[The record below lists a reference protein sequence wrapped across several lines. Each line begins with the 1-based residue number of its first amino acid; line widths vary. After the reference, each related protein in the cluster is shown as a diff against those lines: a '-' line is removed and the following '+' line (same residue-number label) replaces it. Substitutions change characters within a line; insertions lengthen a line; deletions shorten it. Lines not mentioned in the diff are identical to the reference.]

1 MNEISDEDYK
11 NVLEFYKMNIPKSKR
26 MLKKKAEKILAIKLC
41 RCIKKVD
48 VENEARSIGIC
59 TKTVLNRKGLTRGKF
74 KCKGK
79 QTVSFSKISRKNKSK
94 KNKSKKNKSKNKHKK
109 NKNKNKN

>member
-1 MNEISDEDYK
+1 MNKLTDNDYK
-11 NVLEFYKMNIPKSKR
+11 KILEFYKINIPKSKR
-26 MLKKKAEKILAIKLC
+26 VLKMKAEKILAIKLC

-48 VENEARSIGIC
+48 IENEAKSIGIC

-79 QTVSFSKISRKNKSK
+79 QTVSFSKTRKTRKNKK
-94 KNKSKKNKSKNKHKK
+94 
-109 NKNKNKN
+109 

>member
-1 MNEISDEDYK
+1 MNKITDDDYK
-11 NVLEFYKMNIPKSKR
+11 KILEFYKINIPKSKR
-26 MLKKKAEKILAIKLC
+26 VLKMKAEKILAIKLC

-48 VENEARSIGIC
+48 IENEARSIGIC

-79 QTVSFSKISRKNKSK
+79 QTVSFRKIDSKT
-94 KNKSKKNKSKNKHKK
+94 
-109 NKNKNKN
+109 NKNKTKKK

>member
-1 MNEISDEDYK
+1 MNKLTDNDYNK
-11 NVLEFYKMNIPKSKR
+11 ILEFYKINIPKSKR
-26 MLKKKAEKILAIKLC
+26 VLKMKAEKILAIKLC

-48 VENEARSIGIC
+48 IENEAKSIGIC

-79 QTVSFSKISRKNKSK
+79 QTVSFSKTRKTRKNKK
-94 KNKSKKNKSKNKHKK
+94 
-109 NKNKNKN
+109 